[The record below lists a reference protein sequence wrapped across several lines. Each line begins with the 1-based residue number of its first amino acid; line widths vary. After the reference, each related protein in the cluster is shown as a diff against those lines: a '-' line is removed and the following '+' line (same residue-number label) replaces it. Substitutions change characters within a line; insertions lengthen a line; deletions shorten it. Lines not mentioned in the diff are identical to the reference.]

1 MGTPVSELSPE
12 LIEELKSGN
21 YVNVPECIEEVIV
34 PPTGLSKSVKKAYF
48 KDGKVVKTS
57 ITVSQKIVGETP
69 SGKTWSRWIREVRI
83 MGTKKSGVTYSKTR
97 NHKGLWFCQNYAGDS
112 ELRFSEF
119 SAVMKGK
126 KPHIDSFSL
135 PEEFMA
141 AFEWSPDP
149 ASISK
154 ALFGVHRKD
163 LVRGV
168 ATNMKNKDEYKI
180 FLAWLLRRRD
190 VPRDWIAD
198 LLLLDVRFRERGS
211 FFLKRAEYRRFRHI
225 INSLDLNSI
234 RNLYR
239 DTTTERSGI
248 IGDCFRMLRS
258 VDPKNRITKV
268 RNWTGL
274 HDQLVIVF
282 NAEANLFQ
290 EELDLIKVLD
300 RKIKRATGNEKALLI
315 IEKGRL
321 VKQKKEQEELN
332 LKLESVGFIP
342 ARSSSDLI
350 KWGII
355 MRHCIGSYAS
365 SLERGNAY
373 FAALDG
379 EKIVGNG
386 EIVNGKLRQF
396 RGFANGPVP
405 SEDFYMQKLME
416 IGVERVDVPF

>member
-21 YVNVPECIEEVIV
+21 YANAPECIEEVV
-34 PPTGLSKSVKKAYF
+34 VSPTGLVRYTSKAYF
-48 KDGKVVKTS
+48 KDGKVVKFSGT
-57 ITVSQKIVGETP
+57 TSQKVEGETL
-69 SGKTWSRWIREVRI
+69 SGKTWSRWTRKVRI
-83 MGTKKSGVTYSKTR
+83 MGVKKSGVTYSKTR
-97 NHKGLWFCQNYAGDS
+97 SRRGLWYTENYAWNS
-112 ELRFSEF
+112 WLSFSSFTVE
-119 SAVMKGK
+119 MEGK

-149 ASISK
+149 AVISK

-168 ATNMKNKDEYKI
+168 AINMKNKDEYKI

-198 LLLLDVRFRERGS
+198 LLLLDVRFRERGP

-239 DTTTERSGI
+239 DTATARGV
-248 IGDCFRMLRS
+248 IGDCFRMLGS
-258 VDPKNRITKV
+258 VDPKNHITKV
-268 RNWTGL
+268 KNWTDL

-282 NAEANLFQ
+282 NAEAHVPLK
-290 EELDLIKVLD
+290 EVDPIKSLD
-300 RKIKRATGNEKALLI
+300 RRIKRATGNEKAILI
-315 IEKGRL
+315 QEKRRL
-321 VKQKKEQEELN
+321 VKRKKNQEELN
-332 LKLESVGFIP
+332 LKLESVGFVP

-365 SLERGNAY
+365 SLERGNVY

-379 EKIVGNG
+379 NKIVGNG
-386 EIVNGKLRQF
+386 EIVGGKLRQF

-405 SEDFYMQKLME
+405 NNDFYIQKLME
-416 IGVERVDVPF
+416 IGVKKIDIPF